1 MRIIVAGAGAG
12 KTTSMA
18 EKVLTRY
25 EKLEDGKIIYVITY
39 TNAARDHIR
48 NKIIEQYGSVPTQI
62 KVETSH
68 VFLLQEIIFPFHH
81 LLYGQLF
88 SRISVINL
96 PDNHTY
102 KAKKIKE
109 LRAQNIIHVEEVTKI
124 ARYVVNGK
132 SDDRKL
138 VKDKRLKVISIIK
151 TYLDSIF
158 IDEAQD
164 MDADLSKIIDAFYN
178 DGFYLHIVGD
188 PKQDLRGRNE
198 LRQLINS
205 YPQFVEYKRE
215 NHRCPISHVK
225 LSNKY
230 VPKEERQEYRT
241 EAVGSIKYLFEND
254 NNISNLFEDRPFDY
268 IYIYQRNERFFTN
281 SKDREEHKKS
291 LEYELKCL
299 TQKSKFTENQVEKR
313 VFVLFKWVQKNLAGK
328 NNWGIINGISDLLS
342 LKLSSQDKAR
352 MITALDLNRE
362 NPNAEGIIV
371 DSIDKVKGLE
381 GDRCLFI
388 LTTELAEYFFQNKT
402 EQNKMANYLYVALT
416 RSKMELVILITT
428 EVEEKYER
436 EWITNKMMELLEK
449 EN

>member
-1 MRIIVAGAGAG
+1 MKIIVAGAGAG

-18 EKVLTRY
+18 EEVLKKFL
-25 EKLEDGKIIYVITY
+25 ELEDGKIIYVITY

-48 NKIIEQYGSVPTQI
+48 NKIIEQYGSIPPQI

-81 LLYGQLF
+81 LLYGQLY

-96 PDNHTY
+96 PDNHSY
-102 KAKKIKE
+102 KAKKLKE
-109 LRAQNIIHVEEVTKI
+109 LRERNIIHAEEVTKI

-138 VKDKRLKVISIIK
+138 VKDKRVIVISIIK
-151 TYLDSIF
+151 KYLDSIF

-164 MDADLSKIIDAFYN
+164 MDAELSKVIKAFYN
-178 DGFYLHIVGD
+178 DGLYLHIVGD

-230 VPKEERQEYRT
+230 VPKEEQQEYQT
-241 EAVGSIKYLFEND
+241 EEVGSIKYLFEKDINITDLFD
-254 NNISNLFEDRPFDY
+254 NQAFDY
-268 IYIYQRNERFFTN
+268 IYIYQKNGKFITN
-281 SKDREEHKKS
+281 SKDKDAHKDLLK
-291 LEYELKCL
+291 YELKCL
-299 TQKSKFTENQVEKR
+299 IQKSKFAENQVEKR
-313 VFVLFKWVQKNLAGK
+313 VFILFKWIQKNITAK
-328 NNWGIINGISDLLS
+328 NNWGIINGISNYLS
-342 LKLSSQDKAR
+342 LELSKQDKAR
-352 MITALDLNRE
+352 MITALDLNRIS
-362 NPNAEGIIV
+362 NVDGIIV

-381 GDRCLFI
+381 GNRCLFI

-402 EQNKMANYLYVALT
+402 EKNKMANYLYVALT

-428 EVEEKYER
+428 EVEVKYER
-436 EWITNKMMELLEK
+436 EWITNKIMELSDK
-449 EN
+449 EY